1 MIDFS
6 ALAATLFSNFVTVR
20 FARQEQ
26 VWVLLEEDLPFD
38 VRIRCLGH
46 ALRAELL
53 SIRCNRQNLRVAL
66 FREGHRQFLDYV
78 EGDPSGG
85 WRSHLFLSDA
95 DALALVPSMTIGHVG
110 RGDPIA
116 FDPTTFIERRLSRI
130 EKCYRLTARYD
141 WLDDDLP

>member
-1 MIDFS
+1 MFDPS
-6 ALAATLFSNFVTVR
+6 ALRTTMLANFVTVR
-20 FARQEQ
+20 YPRCEE
-26 VWVLLEEDLPFD
+26 VWAILEEHLPFD

-53 SIRCNRQNLRVAL
+53 IVRCHRQNLRVAL
-66 FREGHRQFLDYV
+66 SQEGYREFLDYV

-85 WRSHLFLSDA
+85 WRIHLFLRDA
-95 DALALVPSMTIGHVG
+95 DAIALVPSITTGDVGLGNPIG
-110 RGDPIA
+110 
-116 FDPTTFIERRLSRI
+116 FDPQVFIERRLSCI